1 MLELEF
7 SQALEAPNKEFELS
21 ENVTLDIEEDVFYP
35 HKILGEASVN
45 LKYFVDYDSI
55 LHLSGNIRVPF
66 KFLCDR
72 CGSSFERNLYL
83 ELNEQISPKMSE
95 EDELSYDMPII
106 DLQKVIS
113 SYVLLNFPSK
123 VLCREDC
130 KGLCMHCGAN
140 LNEGNCDCSNEK

>member
-55 LHLSGNIRVPF
+55 LHLSGNIRVPC